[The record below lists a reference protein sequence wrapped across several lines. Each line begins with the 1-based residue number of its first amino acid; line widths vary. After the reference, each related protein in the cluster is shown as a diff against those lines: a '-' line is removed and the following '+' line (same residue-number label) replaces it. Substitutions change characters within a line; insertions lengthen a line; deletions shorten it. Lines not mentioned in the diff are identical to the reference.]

1 MDIRPVLEPLTS
13 LKIFRHDEIGQKED
27 IISYIKSVVRS
38 DRRMRKWREE
48 NQDLVVDT
56 LYERA
61 DGM

>member
-1 MDIRPVLEPLTS
+1 MLEPLTS

-27 IISYIKSVVRS
+27 IISSVVRS
-38 DRRMRKWREE
+38 GRRMRRWREE
-48 NQDLVVDT
+48 NQEMVVDT